1 MVAIVGF
8 ITLLYLGNYESKIGD
23 ENKKSGFIG
32 ALANMSVNNVSSDDL
47 FKKLETAVRYS
58 ELNLDEIKDACLK
71 ELVVW
76 IQNGGLDEKWKME
89 KVECPVCHSSAV
101 MIEAG
106 EDGSLTICEKC
117 EKKPKKISKELKDK
131 IERHM
136 KLAKNSSDE
145 AIDEHMAEIQE

>member
-32 ALANMSVNNVSSDDL
+32 ALANMSVNNVISDDL

-76 IQNGGLDEKWKME
+76 IQRW
-89 KVECPVCHSSAV
+89 
-101 MIEAG
+101 I
-106 EDGSLTICEKC
+106 
-117 EKKPKKISKELKDK
+117 
-131 IERHM
+131 R
-136 KLAKNSSDE
+136 
-145 AIDEHMAEIQE
+145 